1 MSKIL
6 TRVKKDIIKRYEQ
19 MLRDL
24 KSEDIND
31 NTGRINCYRCTK
43 CGRITKTIERVKG
56 VTPFGIECP
65 ECGEDAMSTF
75 YKDIAPDKPIEYEWV
90 RPTLE
95 ECFEYCE
102 KPFQLNFI
110 LSDFGLVRRKI
121 DK

>member
-1 MSKIL
+1 M
-6 TRVKKDIIKRYEQ
+6 RIIKSVKRDITKRYNK
-19 MLRDL
+19 ML
-24 KSEDIND
+24 SELDSEEIND
-31 NTGRINCYRCTK
+31 NTGRVNCYRCTK

-75 YKDIAPDKPIEYEWV
+75 YNDIAPDKPIEYEWV

-95 ECFEYCE
+95 ECFAYCE

-110 LSDFGLVRRKI
+110 LSDFGLLRKKI
-121 DK
+121 EQ